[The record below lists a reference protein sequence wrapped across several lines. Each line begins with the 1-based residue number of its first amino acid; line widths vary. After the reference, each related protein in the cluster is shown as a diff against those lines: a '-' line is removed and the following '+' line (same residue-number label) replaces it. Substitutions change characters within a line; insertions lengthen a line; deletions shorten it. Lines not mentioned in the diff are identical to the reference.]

1 MDFLFTHLQA
11 GAIVP
16 YYCDTDSIF
25 LGVTQCNPR
34 TPDMS
39 IETRLRAIF
48 DPIVKPDQ
56 KESWEG
62 KWKDWFVT
70 TSKIEDQ
77 RKPGKLK
84 GDLNLKCIFTMFL
97 FPTLIFK
104 RNIVFTR
111 VDSLP

>member
-25 LGVTQCNPR
+25 LGVTKCKPR

-39 IETRLRAIF
+39 IEDQLRAVF
-48 DPIVKPDQ
+48 DPIVKPEM
-56 KESWEG
+56 KASWEAN
-62 KWKDWFVT
+62 WKNWFVT
-70 TSKIEDQ
+70 TSEIEDQ

-84 GDLNLKCIFTMFL
+84 GYYL
-97 FPTLIFK
+97 FRILIM
-104 RNIVFTR
+104 I
-111 VDSLP
+111 